1 MNKFYIILFNVRVL
15 VIDNIKII
23 IITISLERSP
33 RRPPMGCMGAFDA
46 ILACIQRLLLAQT
59 LLTLL

>member
-1 MNKFYIILFNVRVL
+1 MRVL